1 MAWILGIGL
10 TILGAFFL
18 FRVGN
23 RTTSFLRYQIITLAG
38 ALIISA
44 IALVTSPNSSI
55 YKIGDLSAP
64 ADNFIGASYGA
75 FTAIACAITTLVV
88 YLQVVRGKPLD
99 TSLLF
104 KSLALSLPLSA
115 MNALTEELIFRASIM
130 QSMFH
135 VAEPVLVAV
144 LSGFLFGIP
153 HYFGAPGKIPGVA
166 MAAFLGVIAAQSIF
180 DTGGLGWAWT
190 MHFVQDVPIIAMLLA
205 TGAKKI

>member
-10 TILGAFFL
+10 PILGAFFL

-23 RTTSFLRYQIITLAG
+23 RTTSFLRYQIITLSG

-75 FTAIACAITTLVV
+75 FTIIACAITTLVV
-88 YLQVVRGKPLD
+88 YLQVVRGNSLYK
-99 TSLLF
+99 SLLL

-130 QSMFH
+130 QSMIH
-135 VAEPVLVAV
+135 VAGPVLVAV
-144 LSGFLFGIP
+144 LSGLLFGIP
-153 HYFGAPGKIPGVA
+153 HYFGTPGKIPGVT
-166 MAAFLGVIAAQSIF
+166 MAAFLGAIAAQSIF
-180 DTGGLGWAWT
+180 DTGGLGWSWT
-190 MHFVQDVPIIAMLLA
+190 MHFAQDVPIIAMLLA